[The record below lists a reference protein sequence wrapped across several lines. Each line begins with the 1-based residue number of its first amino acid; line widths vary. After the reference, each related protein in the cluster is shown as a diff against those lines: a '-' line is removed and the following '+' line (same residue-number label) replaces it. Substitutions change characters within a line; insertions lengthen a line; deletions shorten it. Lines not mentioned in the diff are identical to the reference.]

1 MGRRTKENSIDWEL
15 VEKEYRL
22 GQFSLRRIA
31 AQFDI
36 QPSAISRKAKKEGW
50 VQDKSEQV
58 KILSD
63 NQLILSNTHK
73 ATEKATPTKAEIEEA
88 ATARTNKVLDH
99 RADILRS
106 RNLLMLLIG
115 ELEITT
121 GNLDLFEKLGELM
134 YTIEGESTEAQQAAQ
149 AKRIEVFNR
158 IISTSSRID
167 SFKKAVDTLEK
178 LVNLEGKVWR
188 LEYESKQD
196 PSSQDNTHSFEGTD
210 KEWDE
215 FQSAIKH

>member
-1 MGRRTKENSIDWEL
+1 MGRRAKDNEIDWEF

-22 GQFSLRRIA
+22 GQFSLRQIA

-58 KILSD
+58 KTLSK

-73 ATEKATPTKAEIEEA
+73 ATEKATPTKVDIEEA

-115 ELEITT
+115 ELEVTT
-121 GNLDLFEKLGELM
+121 GNLELFQQLGELM
-134 YTIEGESTEAQQAAQ
+134 YTVDGESTEAQQAAQ

-158 IISTSSRID
+158 ILSTPSRID
-167 SFKKAVDTLEK
+167 SFKKAANTLEK
-178 LVNLEGKVWR
+178 LVNLEGKVWG

-196 PSSQDNTHSFEGTD
+196 ASSNQHTHSFESAD

-215 FQSAIKH
+215 FQSALRH

>member
-22 GQFSLRRIA
+22 GQFSLRQIA
-31 AQFDI
+31 AQFNI
-36 QPSAISRKAKKEGW
+36 QPSAISRKVKKEGW
-50 VQDKSEQV
+50 VQDKSEAV

-73 ATEKATPTKAEIEEA
+73 ATEKATPTKVDIEVA

-115 ELEITT
+115 ELEVTT
-121 GNLDLFEKLGELM
+121 GNLELFQKLGELM

-158 IISTSSRID
+158 IISTPSRID

-178 LVNLEGKVWR
+178 LVNLEGVE
-188 LEYESKQD
+188 LHSEL
-196 PSSQDNTHSFEGTD
+196 THL
-210 KEWDE
+210 
-215 FQSAIKH
+215 AI